1 MKHFP
6 SIFVGTLALALS
18 ASGQAGSGP
27 LVTVVMDKLDDPRGL
42 AFGPGGALFVAEAGY
57 GGAPCAATGGTLN
70 CYGLTGAV
78 SRLWHGRQD
87 RVVTKLP
94 SVSFRLGASARGPH
108 DIAMRFGKGA
118 GSTVLGVGGAHVTI
132 GLENDP
138 ASREVQNRPDLGKL
152 VHIPNGPDGGAPES
166 DPYGLLVER
175 RGGPGD
181 DEDQE
186 DGGDVVVDA
195 SGNSL
200 LRVDEDGNISLLGVF
215 PSRTTTPPRPTPGIT
230 ALTDSVP
237 TSVAVGPDGAY
248 YVGELAGIP
257 FVGKTR
263 DKSNV
268 YRIEAGQDPYHPTVF
283 LDGHATGFNAIIDM
297 AFHGD
302 DLYIVQHWTMAPDGT
317 RKDGNLIR
325 VACRRSRARRA
336 NTRRSARSSASTS
349 ATTAHTTLRSDEG
362 GNHEEARRRA
372 ALDCAVGC
380 PRPPRPGG
388 RPDTGDEDRLR
399 TMSGGRHLER
409 LLLHRPGR
417 RRFRHAHRQR
427 FRPQVVPGWIE
438 DRIHG
443 FDRSQRPILVGQHPG
458 SSRVEPRRRQ
468 HHQSH

>member
-1 MKHFP
+1 VKHLP

-27 LVTVVMDKLDDPRGL
+27 VVTVVMNRLDDPRGL

-57 GGAPCAATGGTLN
+57 GGAPCAAGTQFN

-87 RVVTKLP
+87 RVVSGLP

-118 GSTVLGVGGAHVTI
+118 GSSVLGVGGAHVTI

-152 VHIPNGPDGGAPES
+152 VHIPASTLLAPSAHLCDHDCWIPVVDIAAYEIGGGPDGGAPES

-181 DEDQE
+181 DQDQE

-200 LRVDEDGNISLLGVF
+200 LRVDEDGHISLLGVF
-215 PSRTTTPPRPTPGIT
+215 PSRKTTPPRPTPGIT

-257 FVGKTR
+257 FTGPKR
-263 DKSNV
+263 DKSNI
-268 YRIEAGQDPYHPTVF
+268 YRVEAGQDPYHPTVF

-297 AFHGD
+297 AFQGD

-317 RKDGNLIR
+317 QRPGNLIR
-325 VACRRSRARRA
+325 VACA
-336 NTRRSARSSASTS
+336 
-349 ATTAHTTLRSDEG
+349 
-362 GNHEEARRRA
+362 
-372 ALDCAVGC
+372 
-380 PRPPRPGG
+380 G
-388 RPDTGDEDRLR
+388 RPLVCDGLHPTIVLGGLDGPTALAFAPDGALYITNHGASPAFTSPTSEHTPLGEVLRIDLGDADHHGHADHEADNDPE
-399 TMSGGRHLER
+399 ER
-409 LLLHRPGR
+409 
-417 RRFRHAHRQR
+417 
-427 FRPQVVPGWIE
+427 
-438 DRIHG
+438 
-443 FDRSQRPILVGQHPG
+443 
-458 SSRVEPRRRQ
+458 
-468 HHQSH
+468 

>member
-1 MKHFP
+1 MKHLP

-18 ASGQAGSGP
+18 ATGQAGSGP
-27 LVTVVMDKLDDPRGL
+27 VVTVVMDKLDDPRGL
-42 AFGPGGALFVAEAGY
+42 AFGPGGALFVVEAGY
-57 GGAPCAATGGTLN
+57 GGAPCGAGTGFG

-87 RVVTKLP
+87 RVVTGLP

-118 GSTVLGVGGAHVTI
+118 GSSVLGVGGAHVTI

-152 VHIPNGPDGGAPES
+152 VHIPNSALLAPSADLCDHACWSPVVDIAAYETGGGPDGGKPES

-181 DEDQE
+181 EDAE
-186 DGGDVVVDA
+186 DGDDVVVDA

-215 PSRTTTPPRPTPGIT
+215 PSRTTNPPRPTPGIT

-268 YRIEAGQDPYHPTVF
+268 YRIEPGQDPYHPTVF

-297 AFHGD
+297 AFQGD

-317 RKDGNLIR
+317 QKPGNLIR
-325 VACRRSRARRA
+325 VACA
-336 NTRRSARSSASTS
+336 
-349 ATTAHTTLRSDEG
+349 
-362 GNHEEARRRA
+362 
-372 ALDCAVGC
+372 
-380 PRPPRPGG
+380 G
-388 RPDTGDEDRLR
+388 RPLVCDGLHPTIVLGGLDGPTALAFGPDGALYLTNHGASPAFTSPTSEHTPLGEVLR
-399 TMSGGRHLER
+399 IDLGNADDHG
-409 LLLHRPGR
+409 
-417 RRFRHAHRQR
+417 HADHEADNDPEKR
-427 FRPQVVPGWIE
+427 
-438 DRIHG
+438 
-443 FDRSQRPILVGQHPG
+443 
-458 SSRVEPRRRQ
+458 
-468 HHQSH
+468 

>member
-1 MKHFP
+1 VKHLP

-18 ASGQAGSGP
+18 ATGLAGSDP
-27 LVTVVMDKLDDPRGL
+27 VVTVVMDKLDDPRGL

-57 GGAPCAATGGTLN
+57 GGAPCGAGTGFG

-87 RVVTKLP
+87 RVVTGLP

-118 GSTVLGVGGAHVTI
+118 GSSVLGVGGAHVTI

-152 VHIPNGPDGGAPES
+152 VHIPNSALLAPSADLCDHACWSPVVDIAAYEIGGGPDGGKPES

-175 RGGPGD
+175 RGGPDD
-181 DEDQE
+181 DEDPAG
-186 DGGDVVVDA
+186 GGDVVVDA

-215 PSRTTTPPRPTPGIT
+215 PSRTTNPPRPTPGIT

-268 YRIEAGQDPYHPTVF
+268 YRIEPGQDPYHPTVF

-297 AFHGD
+297 AFQGD

-317 RKDGNLIR
+317 QKPGNLIR
-325 VACRRSRARRA
+325 VACAGRPLVCDGLHPTIVLGGLDGPTALA
-336 NTRRSARSSASTS
+336 FGPDGALYITNHGASPAFTSPTS
-349 ATTAHTTLRSDEG
+349 AHTPLGEVLRIDLG
-362 GNHEEARRRA
+362 DGDDHGHDDHDGDNGPNDPEER
-372 ALDCAVGC
+372 
-380 PRPPRPGG
+380 
-388 RPDTGDEDRLR
+388 
-399 TMSGGRHLER
+399 
-409 LLLHRPGR
+409 
-417 RRFRHAHRQR
+417 
-427 FRPQVVPGWIE
+427 
-438 DRIHG
+438 
-443 FDRSQRPILVGQHPG
+443 
-458 SSRVEPRRRQ
+458 
-468 HHQSH
+468 

>member
-1 MKHFP
+1 MKHLP

-18 ASGQAGSGP
+18 ATGQAGSGP
-27 LVTVVMDKLDDPRGL
+27 VVTVVMDKLDDPRGL
-42 AFGPGGALFVAEAGY
+42 AFGPGGALFVVEAGY
-57 GGAPCAATGGTLN
+57 GGAPCGAGTGFG

-87 RVVTKLP
+87 RVVTGLP

-118 GSTVLGVGGAHVTI
+118 GSSVLGVGGAHVTI

-152 VHIPNGPDGGAPES
+152 VHIPNSALLAPSADLCDHACWTPVVDIAAYETGGGPDGGKPES

-181 DEDQE
+181 EDAE
-186 DGGDVVVDA
+186 DGDDVVVDA

-215 PSRTTTPPRPTPGIT
+215 PSRTTNPPRPTPGIT

-268 YRIEAGQDPYHPTVF
+268 YRIEPGQDPYHPTVF

-297 AFHGD
+297 AFQGD

-317 RKDGNLIR
+317 QRAGNLIR
-325 VACRRSRARRA
+325 VACA
-336 NTRRSARSSASTS
+336 
-349 ATTAHTTLRSDEG
+349 
-362 GNHEEARRRA
+362 
-372 ALDCAVGC
+372 
-380 PRPPRPGG
+380 G
-388 RPDTGDEDRLR
+388 RPLVCDGLHPTIVLGGLDGPTALAFGPDGALYLTNHGASPAFTSPTSEHTPLGEVLR
-399 TMSGGRHLER
+399 IDLGNADDHG
-409 LLLHRPGR
+409 
-417 RRFRHAHRQR
+417 HADHEADNDPEKR
-427 FRPQVVPGWIE
+427 
-438 DRIHG
+438 
-443 FDRSQRPILVGQHPG
+443 
-458 SSRVEPRRRQ
+458 
-468 HHQSH
+468 